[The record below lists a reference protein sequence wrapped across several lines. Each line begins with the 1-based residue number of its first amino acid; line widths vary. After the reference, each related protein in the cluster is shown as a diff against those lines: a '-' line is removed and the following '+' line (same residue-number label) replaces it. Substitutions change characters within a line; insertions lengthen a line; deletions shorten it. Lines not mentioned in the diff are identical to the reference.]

1 MPLMSCLYIG
11 IAITRPLPT
20 IEYNSFMR
28 THHTYSLN
36 TILNAQQLRPQLYQ
50 QILHEL
56 KSPLEQV
63 SIDLTHD
70 NSLD

>member
-1 MPLMSCLYIG
+1 
-11 IAITRPLPT
+11 
-20 IEYNSFMR
+20 MR

-70 NSLD
+70 NSLDSVTPKRPNIPPPPPKSPLNQLQ